1 MTSEILTDSTWLVNQ
16 IPRIFSRMDIK
27 EVGKYPQPVRKCVRF
42 PGGIIYDPNLRYLR
56 TNKGLVNIPLTWVQT
71 IMFES
76 FLDNAG
82 NIVSYDNISSKLYS
96 EYCINNEAIWT
107 AKGRL
112 VKELDRIPDFND
124 KLRNVK
130 GGFSFNVKAS
140 DKLIH
145 PAPIVFDREFSYDFS
160 SRELKKKNLVSSK
173 EIAKRPIS
181 SPTISF
187 IWETLITNPNKII
200 AKEYW
205 LENLRRIKNITH
217 EDKFGW
223 WVIVSRTRKLI
234 NCFSPEVASRI
245 ITRGKM
251 GLEYKTSNI

>member
-1 MTSEILTDSTWLVNQ
+1 MSSEIITNSAWLAKEIPSVFPKTDV
-16 IPRIFSRMDIK
+16 K
-27 EVGKYPQPVRKCVRF
+27 ELGKYPQPVRKCVRF